1 MNVGVRGQR
10 KVGEHVEAHT
20 KSQSF
25 SLLQSEQ
32 ILTHEVNN
40 ELTALLIDSCKV
52 SDITFLP
59 LTAQHVDEKDQLS
72 GILTSSG
79 NILHT
84 NFSGRVLVR
93 LCWVYGKTRP
103 PPLQKNH
110 KVVSPPPKLFLS

>member
-1 MNVGVRGQR
+1 MGI
-10 KVGEHVEAHT
+10 T
-20 KSQSF
+20 
-25 SLLQSEQ
+25 
-32 ILTHEVNN
+32 I
-40 ELTALLIDSCKV
+40 CKV

-59 LTAQHVDEKDQLS
+59 LSAQHVDEKDQPS

-79 NILHT
+79 DILHT

-110 KVVSPPPKLFLS
+110 KVVPPQAFPLLIGCAQHAAWNTYRHKIHHQAG